1 MKNKYRHNRQ
11 ALLKFLSGKK
21 NNRGEEIFEFWLEKA
36 KTHPDYDLIIS
47 PNERNLLKTKLKSKI
62 DEKINTEISVVES
75 KAITSAY
82 RSSRFMWL
90 KVAAV
95 LVLVFG
101 IIFLYS
107 RQFELQTEKIV
118 EIPAIENRIWTNPL
132 GKLSKITLP
141 DQSVVW
147 LNTLS
152 TIEYNTNFG
161 IEHRNIKL
169 KGEAFFDVKHD
180 PSKPFIIQTPRL
192 VTRVLG
198 TSFNVKAYPDD
209 VHEEITVET
218 GKVEIAKSET
228 TDTLR
233 QIDHFLRL
241 SASESARYNSSE
253 NYLQVS
259 RIDVSNV
266 RSWINGNIYFQ
277 NTELW
282 EIAKTIERM
291 YDVKIS
297 FANASLKKQK
307 VTFKQKAE
315 NLKIT
320 LDALSYI
327 TGMEYVKNDDEVTF
341 KKKIN
346 S

>member
-1 MKNKYRHNRQ
+1 MKNNYRYNRQ
-11 ALLKFLSGKK
+11 SLLQFLSGKK

-47 PNERNLLKTKLKSKI
+47 PNEKKILKSKLKSKI
-62 DEKINTEISVVES
+62 DQTIDKDTSTTRIEIARHS
-75 KAITSAY
+75 Y
-82 RSSRFMWL
+82 RSSGFILL

-95 LVLVFG
+95 LILVFG
-101 IIFLYS
+101 IIFIYS
-107 RQFELQTEKIV
+107 RQFELPAEEIV
-118 EIPAIENRIWTNPL
+118 EAPVIEDRMWSNPL

-192 VTRVLG
+192 VTKVLG

-209 VHEEITVET
+209 LHEEITVES
-218 GKVEIAKSET
+218 GKVEIAKSEAI
-228 TDTLR
+228 DTLR
-233 QIDHFLRL
+233 QTDHFLRL
-241 SASESARYNSSE
+241 SASEIARYNSSE

-277 NTELW
+277 NTEMW
-282 EIAKTIERM
+282 EIARTIERM
-291 YDVKIS
+291 YDVKIN
-297 FANASLKKQK
+297 FANTSLKKQK

-315 NLKIT
+315 SLKIT

-327 TGMEYVKNDDEVTF
+327 TGMEYVKNDNEITF

>member
-1 MKNKYRHNRQ
+1 MNNNYRYNKKSLLQFISGRKN
-11 ALLKFLSGKK
+11 S
-21 NNRGEEIFEFWLEKA
+21 RGEEIFEFWLEKT

-47 PNERNLLKTKLKSKI
+47 SNEQNALKSKI
-62 DEKINTEISVVES
+62 KSKIDQKIGEKSDSVKS
-75 KAITSAY
+75 IPSRPANS
-82 RSSRFMWL
+82 SSRFIFL
-90 KVAAV
+90 KAAAV
-95 LVLVFG
+95 LVIVFG
-101 IIFLYS
+101 IIFIYS
-107 RQFELQTEKIV
+107 RQFEMPAEEIV
-118 EIPAIENRIWTNPL
+118 EMPVIENRVWTNPL

-161 IEHRNIKL
+161 VEHRHIKL
-169 KGEAFFDVKHD
+169 QGEAFFDVKHD

-192 VTRVLG
+192 VTKVLG

-209 VHEEITVET
+209 AHEEISVET

-228 TDTLR
+228 ADTLR
-233 QIDHFLRL
+233 QTDHFLRL
-241 SASESARYNSSE
+241 SASESARYNSAE
-253 NYLQVS
+253 NFLQVS
-259 RIDVSNV
+259 RIDVNDI

-277 NTELW
+277 NAELW
-282 EIAKTIERM
+282 EIARTLERM

-297 FANASLKKQK
+297 FANTSLKKQK
-307 VTFKQKAE
+307 VTFKQRAE
-315 NLKIT
+315 SLKIT

-327 TGMEYVKNDDEVTF
+327 TGMEYVKNDNEVIF